1 MAQAIALVIFHDHR
15 DSSVEADI
23 KRLPPEVMKN
33 VPGVAIKTP
42 PRRLRILFGAR
53 PYHVLLDLEA
63 KDADTLV
70 RALEYIEEH
79 FSHVDG
85 FM

>member
-15 DSSVEADI
+15 ESSVEAAI

-33 VPGVAIKTP
+33 VAGVTIKVL
-42 PRRLRILFGAR
+42 RRLHQLFGER

-63 KDADTLV
+63 KDGDTLV
-70 RALEYIEEH
+70 HALEYIEDH